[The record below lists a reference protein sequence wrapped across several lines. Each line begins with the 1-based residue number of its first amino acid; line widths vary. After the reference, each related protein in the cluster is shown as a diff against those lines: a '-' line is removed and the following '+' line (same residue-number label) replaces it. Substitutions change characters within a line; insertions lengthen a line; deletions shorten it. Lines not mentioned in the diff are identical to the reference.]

1 MSAVSINISE
11 KCLRN
16 QKFCVHLLLRTDT
29 NIVSQ
34 KHNNADNKALPFV
47 HFYYGSRVG
56 SQNLTGQRLF
66 CCHILKLLT
75 DKCEPKL
82 KALRRI
88 IVPLLHL
95 YPNYR
100 TFSISQIGRS
110 QNLFAKFKTLRTFV
124 SANVIYKVHV
134 VYLYRSI
141 AGFLRSYF
149 VRHVCQNTRGLRSFC
164 THTLTNFCTS
174 QWQTWTRVVFQRKAL
189 ILLYSLY
196 NRLNLSLISRT
207 GRSQN
212 LFAELNPF
220 RIFVMRQN
228 RIARFTKYIK
238 AFGRISVA
246 LLLRVVAVLS
256 QELGVRPLFMQLTD
270 LCSTKCDRTTQAVR
284 RIIVPLLH
292 LYPNYRTSSISQ
304 TGRSQSV
311 YNHSLWTILKSSPRC
326 FVYLCMSF

>member
-1 MSAVSINISE
+1 MYFDEINIE

-16 QKFCVHLLLRTDT
+16 QKFCVHLYCQNAISHIADTYKLRHKAYPCYTSASCGSSVLANKGGAPFFVYILT
-29 NIVSQ
+29 NLFLAKCQ
-34 KHNNADNKALPFV
+34 NAKQV
-47 HFYYGSRVG
+47 VRG
-56 SQNLTGQRLF
+56 
-66 CCHILKLLT
+66 
-75 DKCEPKL
+75 
-82 KALRRI
+82 I
-88 IVPLLHL
+88 IVPLLHP
-95 YPNYR
+95 YPKYR
-100 TFSISQIGRS
+100 TSSISQTERS

-189 ILLYSLY
+189 ILLHSLY
-196 NRLNLSLISRT
+196 NRLNLSSISQI

-292 LYPNYRTSSISQ
+292 LYPNYRTSSISR
-304 TGRSQSV
+304 TERSQSV

>member
-1 MSAVSINISE
+1 MKASVKICE

-88 IVPLLHL
+88 IVPLLHPYL
-95 YPNYR
+95 NYR
-100 TFSISQIGRS
+100 TSSISQ
-110 QNLFAKFKTLRTFV
+110 TE
-124 SANVIYKVHV
+124 
-134 VYLYRSI
+134 
-141 AGFLRSYF
+141 
-149 VRHVCQNTRGLRSFC
+149 
-164 THTLTNFCTS
+164 
-174 QWQTWTRVVFQRKAL
+174 
-189 ILLYSLY
+189 
-196 NRLNLSLISRT
+196 
-207 GRSQN
+207 RSQN

-238 AFGRISVA
+238 AFFGRISVA

-292 LYPNYRTSSISQ
+292 LYPNYRTSSISR
-304 TGRSQSV
+304 TERSQSV

>member
-1 MSAVSINISE
+1 MKASVKICE

-88 IVPLLHL
+88 IVPLLHPYLNYRTSSISQTERSQNLFAELNPFRIFVMRQNRIARFTKYIKAFFGRISVALLLRVVAVLSQELGVRPLFMQLTDLCSTKCDRTTQAVRRIIVPLLHL

-100 TFSISQIGRS
+100 TSLTSRTERS
-110 QNLFAKFKTLRTFV
+110 QNLFAKFKTLSTFV

-189 ILLYSLY
+189 ILLHSLY
-196 NRLNLSLISRT
+196 NRLNLS
-207 GRSQN
+207 
-212 LFAELNPF
+212 
-220 RIFVMRQN
+220 
-228 RIARFTKYIK
+228 
-238 AFGRISVA
+238 
-246 LLLRVVAVLS
+246 
-256 QELGVRPLFMQLTD
+256 
-270 LCSTKCDRTTQAVR
+270 
-284 RIIVPLLH
+284 
-292 LYPNYRTSSISQ
+292 SISQ
-304 TGRSQSV
+304 IGRSQSV

>member
-1 MSAVSINISE
+1 MYSIAKNIK

-16 QKFCVHLLLRTDT
+16 QKFCVHLLLPNRREYTTTKD
-29 NIVSQ
+29 ILVSC
-34 KHNNADNKALPFV
+34 
-47 HFYYGSRVG
+47 S
-56 SQNLTGQRLF
+56 NLF
-66 CCHILKLLT
+66 
-75 DKCEPKL
+75 
-82 KALRRI
+82 
-88 IVPLLHL
+88 
-95 YPNYR
+95 
-100 TFSISQIGRS
+100 GRS
-110 QNLFAKFKTLRTFV
+110 LVAL
-124 SANVIYKVHV
+124 
-134 VYLYRSI
+134 LP
-141 AGFLRSYF
+141 
-149 VRHVCQNTRGLRSFC
+149 
-164 THTLTNFCTS
+164 
-174 QWQTWTRVVFQRKAL
+174 RVVVTVWQNKRGCALSVYTYIKRIFDLQCQTVSRICSRRKVRRVQT
-189 ILLYSLY
+189 YSLR
-196 NRLNLSLISRT
+196 NRLNLSLTSRT
-207 GRSQN
+207 RRSQN

-292 LYPNYRTSSISQ
+292 LYPNYRTFSISQ